1 MTGTAAVA
9 GTVDTVGVR
18 VVEAA
23 RGWIGTP
30 YRHQASCRGA
40 GADCL
45 GLVRGI
51 WRDLLGP
58 EPVAVP
64 AYSMD
69 WSEPQG
75 EERLWAAALTHLVP
89 LARDGQAAGDVILFR
104 MRAGSVAKHLGIVS
118 VPHERFIHA
127 YNRRG
132 VVESPMSGPW
142 ARRIVA
148 RFAFPERDG

>member
-1 MTGTAAVA
+1 MSHEVVQVA
-9 GTVDTVGVR
+9 R
-18 VVEAA
+18 S
-23 RGWIGTP
+23 WIGTP
-30 YRHQASCRGA
+30 YRHQASCKGA
-40 GADCL
+40 GTDCL

-51 WRDLLGP
+51 WREVLGD
-58 EPVAVP
+58 EPAAIP

-75 EERLWAAALTHLVP
+75 EERLWSAATAHLRAKALDDVEP
-89 LARDGQAAGDVILFR
+89 GDVILFR

-118 VPHERFIHA
+118 VPNEKFIHA

-132 VVESPMSGPW
+132 VIESPLSAPW

-148 RFAFPERDG
+148 RFAFPEGDG